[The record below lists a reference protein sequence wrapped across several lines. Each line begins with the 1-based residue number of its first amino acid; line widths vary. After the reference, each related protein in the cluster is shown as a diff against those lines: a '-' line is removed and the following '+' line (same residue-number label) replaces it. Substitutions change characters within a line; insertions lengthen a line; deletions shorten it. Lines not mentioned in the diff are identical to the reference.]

1 MKTYRLYVTV
11 DDIEASFNRA
21 RLHLF
26 DGEIEQAEHIKD
38 QFKKYWN
45 LLNAGMVD
53 VEDIDLLYDMLQYL
67 TRHVTRLKGHQYF
80 MSRL

>member
-21 RLHLF
+21 KLHLS

-53 VEDIDLLYDMLQYL
+53 VEDVDLLYDTLRAL
-67 TRHVTRLKGHQYF
+67 VRRIDEAKGHQYF